1 MTPRLLVS
9 AVLLITPLVA
19 SCGREDS
26 RPERPRVDAT
36 DIVRRGQPST
46 SRSDAVTSRASEEDV
61 ELVEAATRIVRFLR
75 GEVPF
80 DSIHLADT
88 VSLYLGLEEGGTRRE
103 VERALLR
110 DRANWKVHSESL
122 RLWYSFVPPA
132 RPAALT
138 TRAGR
143 HLNCLD
149 YPLSATYP
157 ALARLPHVGTM
168 LSYGTAS
175 CLQTWTLTVVFDP
188 HARPRTLV
196 AAVYDQFEW

>member
-1 MTPRLLVS
+1 MLHY
-9 AVLLITPLVA
+9 AVVFFVIA
-19 SCGREDS
+19 
-26 RPERPRVDAT
+26 
-36 DIVRRGQPST
+36 II
-46 SRSDAVTSRASEEDV
+46 
-61 ELVEAATRIVRFLR
+61 AAT
-75 GEVPF
+75 
-80 DSIHLADT
+80 
-88 VSLYLGLEEGGTRRE
+88 SL
-103 VERALLR
+103 
-110 DRANWKVHSESL
+110 
-122 RLWYSFVPPA
+122 F
-132 RPAALT
+132 AALT

-149 YPLSATYP
+149 YPLSATFP